1 MNMEKK
7 IFKHMP
13 ISDKIILHAGRTFF
27 PFASAFLK
35 KNKNLEKEISE
46 SSIEISPVEYI
57 SGIMVS
63 GIFGF
68 FMFFAVF
75 IFLGNLFRPVSE
87 VLLSSVFI
95 AILFG
100 IIFVF
105 QPIALLKIESIR
117 KIKLM
122 EKDLLFALKYIYIRI
137 KSGISLYD
145 AMIGIAYGDFG
156 EVSKEFKKT
165 IKEISGGIEEVHA
178 LENMALR
185 NPSPY
190 FRRVVWQITNNLRAG
205 TDIANVLES
214 ITSSL
219 VNEHKLLIRRY
230 GSELNPIILMYMML
244 TIVIPSLGITVVVV
258 MSAFSGITV
267 PIYLFYLIPIMLL
280 ALQFMFISLI
290 RTKRPL
296 MVL

>member
-1 MNMEKK
+1 MEKK
-7 IFKHMP
+7 IFRHLP
-13 ISDKIILHAGRTFF
+13 ISDKHILGAGRLFF
-27 PFASAFLK
+27 PIAQLILKNSKSLK
-35 KNKNLEKEISE
+35 KEIAENNADVSP
-46 SSIEISPVEYI
+46 IEFVAGLLF
-57 SGIMVS
+57 SGV
-63 GIFGF
+63 FGF
-68 FMFFAVF
+68 VLFFIVFLFFGMTFMPFSEIVLTSFA
-75 IFLGNLFRPVSE
+75 
-87 VLLSSVFI
+87 
-95 AILFG
+95 
-100 IIFVF
+100 
-105 QPIALLKIESIR
+105 IALFVGFSMAVQPVALIKLESIK
-117 KIKLM
+117 KIKFM

-137 KSGISLYD
+137 KSSISLYD
-145 AMIGIAYGDFG
+145 AMVGVAYGDFG

-165 IKEISGGIEEVHA
+165 IKEISGGIDEVRA

-205 TDIANVLES
+205 TDIANVLET

-219 VNEHKLLIRRY
+219 VTEHKLLIRRY

-244 TIVIPSLGITVVVV
+244 TVVIPSLGITVVVV
-258 MSAFSGITV
+258 MSSFSGITV
-267 PIYLFYLIPIMLL
+267 PIYLFYLIPVALL